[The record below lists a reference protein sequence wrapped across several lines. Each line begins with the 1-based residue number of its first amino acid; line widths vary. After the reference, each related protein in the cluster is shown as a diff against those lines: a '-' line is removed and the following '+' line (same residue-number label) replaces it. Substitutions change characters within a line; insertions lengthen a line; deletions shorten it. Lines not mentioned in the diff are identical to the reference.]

1 MVMAVLIFQEASPS
15 IFVHIFFCLTTLVLI
30 LKSIISL
37 INCSFKFLFYP
48 FNFSFLTT
56 FVFCQQ
62 LEGGISHLPLIDP
75 PMRATPLTPC
85 QWKQRLEAANKSNES
100 STWKSSRNFI
110 LLDVRNGTCL
120 CFLLLAFREV
130 LCRRFFFFEEE
141 VEDPF
146 LLHHTENS
154 EVGDI
159 VRGAK
164 WKIFTSNSKYSIM
177 SLFARLTGTI

>member
-1 MVMAVLIFQEASPS
+1 M
-15 IFVHIFFCLTTLVLI
+15 
-30 LKSIISL
+30 
-37 INCSFKFLFYP
+37 
-48 FNFSFLTT
+48 
-56 FVFCQQ
+56 
-62 LEGGISHLPLIDP
+62 EGGISHLPLIDP

-120 CFLLLAFREV
+120 CFLLLAFSEV
-130 LCRRFFFFEEE
+130 LCRRFFLLLK
-141 VEDPF
+141 DPF
-146 LLHHTENS
+146 LLHRTEKN

-164 WKIFTSNSKYSIM
+164 WKIFTNDSKYSIM
-177 SLFARLTGTI
+177 NLFARLTGTI